1 MKRTNSQR
9 TTIFNFFAAQRN
21 ENSLE
26 SDTDS
31 GSASEKIN
39 IDLYASE
46 QGEIEQTPNDI
57 CIDSSSSTDDL
68 ENLQIDELGSSSSAT
83 SSSVSSQH
91 QVPVTTTA
99 VGEYSKPNHPDVK
112 EIPAL
117 KRRTQAV
124 RFQKKWFDSYPW
136 LHYQPSLKG
145 YYAGHVS
152 KLRVWDC
159 FAAIQR
165 KTLLVCRKASEIGKK
180 RQKHLKVIKF
190 RILIVLLL

>member
-1 MKRTNSQR
+1 MKRTNSRR

-21 ENSLE
+21 ENNLE

-31 GSASEKIN
+31 GSASEEIN
-39 IDLYASE
+39 IDLHASE
-46 QGEIEQTPNDI
+46 QGEVEQTSNDI

-83 SSSVSSQH
+83 SSSVSSQP

-124 RFQKKWFDSYPW
+124 
-136 LHYQPSLKG
+136 

-152 KLRVWDC
+152 QLRVWHC

-165 KTLLVCRKASEIGKK
+165 KTLLFCRKDSEIGKK

-190 RILIVLLL
+190 RTLIVLLL